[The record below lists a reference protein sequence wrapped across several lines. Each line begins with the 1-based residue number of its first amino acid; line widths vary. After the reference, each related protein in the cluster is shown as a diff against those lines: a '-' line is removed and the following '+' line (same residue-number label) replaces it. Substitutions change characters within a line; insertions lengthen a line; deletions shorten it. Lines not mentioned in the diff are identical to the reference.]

1 LNRFAQAVREELWV
15 CGRLVES
22 RLAHGEALDDG
33 ESIVAR
39 DARDDALVEIC
50 EREIGRL
57 RKAIPGGDFTVRLV
71 AEANTDERRATMTVR
86 RDGRSIVTTPES
98 VQRDLPLL
106 ASEPSPGAGRMIVWR
121 NGTGAVLLHEA
132 AGHPLE
138 HGKAQ
143 PELPP
148 WLHVDIPLASRRAT
162 FRDVPML
169 RMTRVHVTQTGAP
182 FALPEERIEVE
193 LIDSGAYDPVTDTV
207 TIRVAVP
214 SFDLVVP
221 RSAILFLGATGD
233 AIRYPGVICSR
244 EGQELVVDS
253 YAPVLLTGF
262 R

>member
-22 RLAHGEALDDG
+22 RLTHGEAVHDG
-33 ESIVAR
+33 DSIVAC

-50 EREIGRL
+50 EREIDRL
-57 RKAIPGGDFTVRLV
+57 RLAMPRAGFTVRLV

-86 RDGRSIVTTPES
+86 RDGRSIVTTPEH
-98 VQRDLPLL
+98 VERDLPLL
-106 ASEPSPGAGRMIVWR
+106 SSEASPGAGKKIVWR

-138 HGKAQ
+138 HGKPPLA
-143 PELPP
+143 LPP
-148 WLHVDIPLASRRAT
+148 WLQVDIPLSSRRAT

-169 RMTRVHVTQTGAP
+169 RMERVHVTQSGAP
-182 FALPEERIEVE
+182 FELPGERIEVE
-193 LIDSGAYDPVTDTV
+193 LIDSGAYDPLTDTV
-207 TIRVAVP
+207 TVRVAVP
-214 SFDLVVP
+214 SFDIVVA
-221 RSAILFLGATGD
+221 RSAILFLGASGE
-233 AIRYPGVICSR
+233 AVRYPGVICSR